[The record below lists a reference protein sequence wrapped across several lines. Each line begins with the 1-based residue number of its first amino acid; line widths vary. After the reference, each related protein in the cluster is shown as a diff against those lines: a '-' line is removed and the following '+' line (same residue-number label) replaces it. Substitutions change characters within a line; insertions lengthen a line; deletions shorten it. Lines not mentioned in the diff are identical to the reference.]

1 MPTILPGFSPR
12 RGRSRSVGSEPEAA
26 MRLLRLDLEKY
37 GAFEGRA
44 LVFRPDAR
52 LHLVFGPNEAGKSS
66 ALSAVGDLLFGFGQR
81 TDFAF
86 RHATGELRLGALIAD
101 AEGREVFFRRRKGAK
116 ATLID
121 ADDKPLRDDLL
132 APFLGALGRET
143 FERAF
148 GLTSDALRKG
158 GEELRKADGEAGASL
173 FAAASGLRGLEEKR
187 RGLDE
192 EADALFRP
200 QASTRRF
207 NEEFRAFEAAR
218 KEVAANELGQT
229 EWKRLNEAIA
239 ALETRH
245 AELERR
251 LAETRTDRARIERL
265 GRARRAATGV
275 DETRRALEDQGEA
288 PDLTIA
294 GAAALARA
302 LDAAEAAR
310 EAAGRA
316 AGALKA
322 LEAEVASAGLDEA
335 ALGAAE
341 AIERAFRQSGAYATL
356 QTDLPRVRREAE
368 EREAA
373 LAQLAE
379 RLGLPDVAA
388 VEAAR
393 PTDAARAE
401 LKAMIEDGRERAR
414 ASAERAKAI
423 AAERE
428 RLFLLERDRGPLE
441 SIDPRPFRE
450 IFAGLSPRLRSLDR
464 REAAAAE
471 AGAEARAL
479 AEAAARLLPPVGDL
493 DQLAGRAVPGAETI
507 ARHRGALDRLDADIA
522 RAAEALARDEAESAR
537 AASEARALAS
547 SGPIASPEAVRMA
560 REARRAGWERLRTHL
575 FGLAPLEPGE
585 LAAAVSELEAAMAEA
600 DRLADRAA
608 EDAGRAAREAE
619 LKRRGEDLAAALHA
633 GRARRTALEAGRGE
647 ALEDWRGAWAPS
659 GVSPATPAE
668 MEGWRKDVAALLDR
682 RERNGRRLADLAALD
697 AQAAELRPE
706 LAALGAEIGLKGV
719 EDLSA
724 RALGERIEER
734 LAALDEVWRDAAEAA
749 AAIGELG
756 RRLARLEA
764 EEQAAQAGAAAR
776 AALWSSACAAAG
788 LAPESALSGAAAALA
803 AWDEAPALIAERED
817 RSRRVRGIV
826 RDSALFSDQVAE
838 LVGAVA
844 PDLAD
849 LAPDAAARRLND
861 RLTAARAAETRRV
874 ETSRRLVEAR
884 RSASAAAE
892 RRAEA
897 SAAVAAASSA
907 FPEGADLRDALARF
921 AARQKL
927 AETLAERRAQL
938 LMAGERP
945 DEETLRGELA
955 SFDPDAAPAAIEA
968 LGADEARL
976 VAEDREVFAE
986 LTAQRA
992 RRDALGGSA

>member
-441 SIDPRPFRE
+441 RSTRDPSARSSQAFRRVSGRSTGARPRPLRQAPRPARWRRPPRGCCRRSAISTSSPDARFRAPRPSRV
-450 IFAGLSPRLRSLDR
+450 IAARSTGSTPTSRARPKRSPATRPRARGLRARRGRSPR
-464 REAAAAE
+464 
-471 AGAEARAL
+471 
-479 AEAAARLLPPVGDL
+479 
-493 DQLAGRAVPGAETI
+493 AGR
-507 ARHRGALDRLDADIA
+507 
-522 RAAEALARDEAESAR
+522 
-537 AASEARALAS
+537 
-547 SGPIASPEAVRMA
+547 SPRRRRCAWR
-560 REARRAGWERLRTHL
+560 ARRAGPAGSGSGPTSS
-575 FGLAPLEPGE
+575 
-585 LAAAVSELEAAMAEA
+585 VS
-600 DRLADRAA
+600 
-608 EDAGRAAREAE
+608 
-619 LKRRGEDLAAALHA
+619 
-633 GRARRTALEAGRGE
+633 
-647 ALEDWRGAWAPS
+647 
-659 GVSPATPAE
+659 
-668 MEGWRKDVAALLDR
+668 
-682 RERNGRRLADLAALD
+682 
-697 AQAAELRPE
+697 
-706 LAALGAEIGLKGV
+706 
-719 EDLSA
+719 
-724 RALGERIEER
+724 
-734 LAALDEVWRDAAEAA
+734 
-749 AAIGELG
+749 
-756 RRLARLEA
+756 
-764 EEQAAQAGAAAR
+764 
-776 AALWSSACAAAG
+776 
-788 LAPESALSGAAAALA
+788 
-803 AWDEAPALIAERED
+803 
-817 RSRRVRGIV
+817 
-826 RDSALFSDQVAE
+826 
-838 LVGAVA
+838 
-844 PDLAD
+844 
-849 LAPDAAARRLND
+849 RRLN
-861 RLTAARAAETRRV
+861 RANLRRPCRSSKRPWPRPTASPTAPPRT
-874 ETSRRLVEAR
+874 
-884 RSASAAAE
+884 
-892 RRAEA
+892 
-897 SAAVAAASSA
+897 
-907 FPEGADLRDALARF
+907 PGA
-921 AARQKL
+921 Q
-927 AETLAERRAQL
+927 
-938 LMAGERP
+938 
-945 DEETLRGELA
+945 
-955 SFDPDAAPAAIEA
+955 PAKP
-968 LGADEARL
+968 
-976 VAEDREVFAE
+976 
-986 LTAQRA
+986 
-992 RRDALGGSA
+992 S